1 MLRYS
6 YVIIPNRCFILSMRL
21 TTHSVVTSV
30 CNSRTVLPQFMQV
43 NPKISISG
51 QLTCLVKLRKM
62 EQSDRSQFC
71 SFPVQI

>member
-6 YVIIPNRCFILSMRL
+6 CIIIPNRCFILSMCL
-21 TTHSVVTSV
+21 AADSVVTSV

-43 NPKISISG
+43 NPKISILG
-51 QLTCLVKLRKM
+51 QLTYLVKLRKM
-62 EQSDRSQFC
+62 EQNDRSPFC